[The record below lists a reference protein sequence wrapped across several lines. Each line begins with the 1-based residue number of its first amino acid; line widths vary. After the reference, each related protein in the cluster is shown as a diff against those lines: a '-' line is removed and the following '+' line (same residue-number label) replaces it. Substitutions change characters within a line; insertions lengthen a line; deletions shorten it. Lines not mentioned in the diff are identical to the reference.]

1 MFYCAAFIQN
11 PDWRN
16 ARRGLIALKL
26 INATPYHRWNVPNT
40 YFQTYRGFL
49 HNHTSIRWM
58 NEWLPN
64 RSLTLSLS
72 RDPSADICNNLLEI
86 IISYVLTLTLWTG
99 GLTKPACTVRQV
111 VDTYLD
117 SQWLKNAP
125 PPQLMISTL
134 LSYFGSIG
142 MALAALQ
149 IVIILCHGV
158 STYNLKQPI
167 RKLCR
172 QWPSLGDYFRDMRS
186 S

>member
-1 MFYCAAFIQN
+1 MCPILTFKLTVGFCITIRQSGEWMIAQPFIDFEFEQ
-11 PDWRN
+11 R
-16 ARRGLIALKL
+16 
-26 INATPYHRWNVPNT
+26 
-40 YFQTYRGFL
+40 
-49 HNHTSIRWM
+49 SIR
-58 NEWLPN
+58 
-64 RSLTLSLS
+64 RSLQQLT
-72 RDPSADICNNLLEI
+72 CNNNFVRTHTHLVDWMADWPNQL
-86 IISYVLTLTLWTG
+86 
-99 GLTKPACTVRQV
+99 AVRQV